1 MANAKPD
8 TPNPNPLSPTPSL
21 GAFVPSCL
29 KSAFCILHFAIFI
42 SPAPHA
48 PLSPAFTPA

>member
-29 KSAFCILHFAIFI
+29 KSAFCILRFSFPL
-42 SPAPHA
+42 SPLA
-48 PLSPAFTPA
+48 PLSPAFNAA